1 MLVLC
6 YKFTFFNLFLVVDL
20 FEKIFQLDPKD
31 RITAEEALNHQFFSH
46 FHDADDEPDG
56 EVLDDTFEYTDHS
69 LSDWKSKIIN
79 IA

>member
-1 MLVLC
+1 MLQI
-6 YKFTFFNLFLVVDL
+6 YFFQSFFLVVDL

-31 RITAEEALNHQFFSH
+31 RITSEEALKHPFFNP
-46 FHDADDEPDG
+46 FHDPDDEPDG
-56 EVLDDTFEYTDHS
+56 EVLDDKFEYTDHS